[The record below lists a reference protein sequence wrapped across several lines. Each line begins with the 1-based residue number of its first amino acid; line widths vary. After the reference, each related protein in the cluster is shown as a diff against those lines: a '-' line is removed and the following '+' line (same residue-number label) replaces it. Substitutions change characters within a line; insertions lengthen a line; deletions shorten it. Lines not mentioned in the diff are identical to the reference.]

1 MKPSGD
7 LVEGRQIKIVK
18 QETQMSFKLE
28 KVSAVLGKYLREGNV
43 LFNKAGAFKLR
54 RLKRKLPIAIE
65 R

>member
-1 MKPSGD
+1 
-7 LVEGRQIKIVK
+7 
-18 QETQMSFKLE
+18 MSFKLE